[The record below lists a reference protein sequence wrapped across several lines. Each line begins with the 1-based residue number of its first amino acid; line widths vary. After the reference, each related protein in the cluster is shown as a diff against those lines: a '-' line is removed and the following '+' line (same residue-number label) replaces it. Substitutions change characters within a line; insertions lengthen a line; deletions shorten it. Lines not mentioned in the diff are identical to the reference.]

1 MTSPQSGTRGRFVA
15 STPPAP
21 VPEPRDI
28 PEPVEQEPV
37 EDKSNLKGANAAQEE
52 AEGKGNSDSDSDV
65 VRATGSM
72 AVATLLS
79 RITGFV
85 RSVLVTATLA
95 LGVSDAYLAANQL
108 PNLVTEIVLGAVLT
122 SLVVPVLVRAE
133 REDPD
138 RGEEFIRRLFTLAFS
153 LLAVVTLVSV
163 VGAPLLTRIF
173 LDSNGEVSI
182 TQATSMAYLLLPQ
195 IFFYGLFALFQA
207 VLNTKGIFA
216 PGAWA
221 PVINNIITIAV
232 FLLYHF
238 VPGSLTPESP
248 SPVTDPHILLVSAG
262 TTLGVV
268 VQCLIMAPYLRR
280 ANINLK
286 PLWGLDAR
294 LKQFGGMA
302 LAIIA
307 YVGISQAGYAIAN
320 RVASQADKGAIA
332 IYQNSWLLLQV
343 PYGVIGVTLLTA
355 IMPRLSRN
363 AAGGDVKGVVRDLT
377 LATKLTFIA
386 LIPIVIFMTGFG
398 VPIARTLF
406 QFGEFGTESAGIL
419 GLTLSFSAFTLIP
432 YALVLLHLRVFYARE
447 EAWTPTFI
455 IAGITFTKVVLSL
468 LAPMVASSTSHVV
481 IILGAANGFGFVAGA
496 VIGAFLLK
504 RKLGS
509 LGGSAVTETTLWA
522 TGAGLAGLVVAGALN
537 FLLDLILPDPM
548 GPLLMVLHL
557 VIVGVVFVIATG
569 LVLSRSSLP
578 EVQNLAQA
586 LRRIPGMSRII
597 REPSEAIEV
606 EAPEMAEIQPMFGQD
621 AFNSSPVPPPMS
633 AGIVRGPRLVPGAP
647 VSDGRFRLLRDHG
660 SVTGARF
667 WEARE
672 QETGRRVALTF
683 VDTTGQA
690 PMAAATPAQSARSS
704 AEVSRRT
711 RKLSELGLDSV
722 ATGVEILSYRAGC
735 LVVSDW
741 VDGTPLKTVA
751 EADNLDPKAVAHAL
765 APLAH
770 DTAAAHAAGHLMGL
784 DNRNRIRISTEGVA
798 ILAFPAVLPG
808 ASANEDRE
816 GLSAAITQLVK
827 STDPTPQVLEE
838 IADDAEETTTTGAG
852 ADPEADNHA
861 SGSTANATGIAA
873 AARAKLRDGVD
884 DDPDAED
891 PGERSL
897 AVTLESIA
905 ERLSAF
911 APTPADEDDPDA
923 AEPQALKVEADQ
935 VQSDDEPEAT
945 AGFGSRGYS
954 GSGAALIGVTATIF
968 VVIVAGLTAWV
979 VSLLSQ
985 GSDQSPIN
993 PESVGHNEQQ
1003 PTIATAPPILLGAK
1017 NASVLPGDKEAPE
1030 LVDANAASSHTLSR
1044 NDDGIMVALNH
1055 PAQLRNLLFEG
1066 TGIRGVEYKVY
1077 GVHSEAFNPDDPQP
1091 QTKDKLAEGKLTGS
1105 SSDVKL
1111 DKKGTYYDAVVVEFS
1126 GLPDAQAGKADL
1138 AEVKVVGVNEDE

>member
-1 MTSPQSGTRGRFVA
+1 
-15 STPPAP
+15 
-21 VPEPRDI
+21 
-28 PEPVEQEPV
+28 
-37 EDKSNLKGANAAQEE
+37 
-52 AEGKGNSDSDSDV
+52 
-65 VRATGSM
+65 
-72 AVATLLS
+72 
-79 RITGFV
+79 
-85 RSVLVTATLA
+85 
-95 LGVSDAYLAANQL
+95 
-108 PNLVTEIVLGAVLT
+108 
-122 SLVVPVLVRAE
+122 
-133 REDPD
+133 
-138 RGEEFIRRLFTLAFS
+138 
-153 LLAVVTLVSV
+153 
-163 VGAPLLTRIF
+163 
-173 LDSNGEVSI
+173 
-182 TQATSMAYLLLPQ
+182 
-195 IFFYGLFALFQA
+195 
-207 VLNTKGIFA
+207 
-216 PGAWA
+216 
-221 PVINNIITIAV
+221 
-232 FLLYHF
+232 
-238 VPGSLTPESP
+238 
-248 SPVTDPHILLVSAG
+248 
-262 TTLGVV
+262 
-268 VQCLIMAPYLRR
+268 
-280 ANINLK
+280 
-286 PLWGLDAR
+286 
-294 LKQFGGMA
+294 
-302 LAIIA
+302 
-307 YVGISQAGYAIAN
+307 
-320 RVASQADKGAIA
+320 
-332 IYQNSWLLLQV
+332 
-343 PYGVIGVTLLTA
+343 
-355 IMPRLSRN
+355 
-363 AAGGDVKGVVRDLT
+363 
-377 LATKLTFIA
+377 
-386 LIPIVIFMTGFG
+386 
-398 VPIARTLF
+398 
-406 QFGEFGTESAGIL
+406 
-419 GLTLSFSAFTLIP
+419 
-432 YALVLLHLRVFYARE
+432 
-447 EAWTPTFI
+447 
-455 IAGITFTKVVLSL
+455 
-468 LAPMVASSTSHVV
+468 MVASSTSHVV

-911 APTPADEDDPDA
+911 APAPADEDDPDA

-1017 NASVLPGDKEAPE
+1017 NASVLPGDQEAPE